1 MEGASAGSAA
11 VSRGRSVIVTV
22 GSDRTESGSGVRMD
36 TPASIAM
43 DALSGGGGFYLHVL
57 GEKGRPLMRLGPF
70 PEEDVLAE
78 WQSLCDTT
86 GLSMT
91 IRLPNGS
98 FLALYD
104 QIGAVRCGKAP
115 IPVRRLVLNGRRP
128 RFLTRRKPG
137 RPHPAEPGIRLTM
150 SDDSPA

>member
-1 MEGASAGSAA
+1 MRADAP
-11 VSRGRSVIVTV
+11 V
-22 GSDRTESGSGVRMD
+22 
-36 TPASIAM
+36 SIAM

-57 GEKGRPLMRLGPF
+57 GARGRRLMRLGPF

-78 WQSLCDTT
+78 WQRLCATT

-104 QIGAVRCGKAP
+104 QIGPIRCGGAP
-115 IPVRRLVLNGRRP
+115 IPARRLVLNGRRP
-128 RFLTRRKPG
+128 RFLTRRKTG
-137 RPHPAEPGIRLTM
+137 LACRVETGSRLAASEDAPA
-150 SDDSPA
+150 